1 MVGIFSKRLFSRR
14 SIACCL
20 FLCVSVDIDASG
32 GEREREFY
40 SHAVR
45 TVDKR
50 KSSDRQEPEEQMQGR
65 EPDREG
71 MGRIQN
77 PLLWGVK

>member
-1 MVGIFSKRLFSRR
+1 M
-14 SIACCL
+14 
-20 FLCVSVDIDASG
+20 DMDASG

-65 EPDREG
+65 EPDREAT
-71 MGRIQN
+71 GRIQN
-77 PLLWGVK
+77 LLLWGVK